1 MRHQIRWSNFLIQ
14 FLDPI
19 FPSTPL
25 LRNAL
30 KNWIGKLDRKLETSF
45 RKVNPEI
52 GTSNFLIQ
60 FLDPISWPASQRGW
74 HTSSQRD
81 TRPARP
87 LDQPA
92 IQPASQP
99 ASQCWYCSAPRS
111 NSCVFFV
118 ESHRNYHTPFG
129 RTPWLQCYHRA
140 LGLSAGPAHTHPVW
154 LL

>member
-1 MRHQIRWSNFLIQ
+1 M
-14 FLDPI
+14 
-19 FPSTPL
+19 
-25 LRNAL
+25 
-30 KNWIGKLDRKLETSF
+30 ETSF
-45 RKVNPEI
+45 RKVNSEI

-99 ASQCWYCSAPRS
+99 VLVLFRSQIQFLCFFCELLRFAVSQRLSFWCMVTHAGSCYNHGQSKYECKLYTFTNISLPICLSFFMQSSVASRNLSSPR
-111 NSCVFFV
+111 CV
-118 ESHRNYHTPFG
+118 
-129 RTPWLQCYHRA
+129 LQ
-140 LGLSAGPAHTHPVW
+140 GI
-154 LL
+154 